1 MMPLLVIVFSALLG
15 LFMFCIPG
23 KTGLI
28 TKTLLSL
35 GIAAAG
41 SLIFLLTFPE
51 VAMRPLGGT

>member
-1 MMPLLVIVFSALLG
+1 MPLLVIVFFAVLG

-35 GIAAAG
+35 GLAAG
-41 SLIFLLTFPE
+41 GCLAFLLAFPE
-51 VAMRPLGGT
+51 VAMRPLGG